1 MKSVQFRD
9 GKAFHVVK
17 RFSCDEWVELVT
29 SYLDG
34 DLDEPTGNLF
44 EEHLGACE
52 SCGHYLHQ
60 FRVTVTALGTLR
72 PEPLPDQARERLLA
86 AFRDRR
92 NSRIE
97 ERRGS

>member
-1 MKSVQFRD
+1 M
-9 GKAFHVVK
+9 K

-34 DLDEPTGNLF
+34 GLDEPTRHVF
-44 EEHLGACE
+44 EEHLAACE
-52 SCGHYLHQ
+52 CCGHYLHQ
-60 FRVTVTALGTLR
+60 FRVTVTALGALR
-72 PEPLPDQARERLLA
+72 PEPLPGQARERLLA

-92 NSRIE
+92 DSRVE